1 MSNSKKRNFLLLM
14 MMMMLLLLF
23 LTIRL
28 DDRLISY
35 FIYQSLRK
43 ETKGIYFDF

>member
-1 MSNSKKRNFLLLM
+1 MSNSKKRNFLLLL
-14 MMMMLLLLF
+14 MMMLLLLF

-28 DDRLISY
+28 DGRLISY